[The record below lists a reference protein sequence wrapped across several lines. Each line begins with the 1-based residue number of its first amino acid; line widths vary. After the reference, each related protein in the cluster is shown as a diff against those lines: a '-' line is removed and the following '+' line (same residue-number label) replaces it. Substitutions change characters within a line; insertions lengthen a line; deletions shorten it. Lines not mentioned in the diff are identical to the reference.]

1 MLYIICNLRNI
12 QKTEMAEFR
21 VIHQSWVE
29 KSAAWFASHGF
40 DVLPTRI
47 SLLPLFI
54 LTLRDLGLKKEGSL
68 WSMKIDIASPHEQM
82 SNSTVTIS
90 TTFFQSAAMYSWNN
104 EDIHTHFTPLASKI
118 QKKVWNILCS
128 TLSFHLTLNLKTTW
142 RQLLVHLVPILQ
154 FFVLLG
160 TISSNDMLKSPLVI

>member
-118 QKKVWNILCS
+118 QKKVWNILCFNPFI
-128 TLSFHLTLNLKTTW
+128 SFNFEFEDYLATIISASGANSS
-142 RQLLVHLVPILQ
+142 ILCS
-154 FFVLLG
+154 LG
-160 TISSNDMLKSPLVI
+160 YN

>member
-118 QKKVWNILCS
+118 QKKVWNILCFNPFI
-128 TLSFHLTLNLKTTW
+128 SF
-142 RQLLVHLVPILQ
+142 
-154 FFVLLG
+154 
-160 TISSNDMLKSPLVI
+160 